1 MPRMYD
7 HLHFE
12 KLDEIERVIR
22 DHCADITHITVHE
35 VADRNAYPQ
44 LGKVCF
50 GAVDLGA
57 FVEPDDVEDDD
68 PSEDD
73 DESEEDGDD
82 DTEDEPP
89 GDLGDLAKMDG
100 GVTYRRLADAAICWI
115 KHLASQNMIG
125 EKEGK
130 FKVNLWRGKGDKVI
144 YSSRFVATNL
154 EWEEPAP
161 IVVAPP
167 AIPVTFSEHAPDP
180 RTWRALGE
188 GYTHLIGLL
197 QTSYQHLA
205 ALQNAHISNQS
216 GQLVRAQRSI
226 EGVVG
231 ELTKLKIGIYE
242 VETLQR
248 AEGGGGASPVGGE
261 LAKEFVSQL
270 GSLGRLLASTKFG
283 MPAEMVELA
292 DIVGGSPELQDA
304 LKNPAV
310 LKVLRDEKTR
320 KELAALL
327 KLAAQADAAPA
338 NDPTPPEAAA
348 EAA

>member
-1 MPRMYD
+1 MFD

-12 KLDEIERVIR
+12 KLDEIEKVIR
-22 DHCADITHITVHE
+22 DHCADITHITMHE
-35 VADRNAYPQ
+35 VADRSAYPQ

-57 FVEPDDVEDDD
+57 FIEPEDEEEDPTDDDDAEGDEDDD
-68 PSEDD
+68 DDSD
-73 DESEEDGDD
+73 DEPSQ
-82 DTEDEPP
+82 
-89 GDLGDLAKMDG
+89 DLGDLSKMDG

-125 EKEGK
+125 EREGK

-154 EWEEPAP
+154 EWEAPAAV
-161 IVVAPP
+161 VVAPP
-167 AIPVTFSEHAPDP
+167 AIPVTFPDNAPDP
-180 RTWRALGE
+180 KTWRALGE

-205 ALQNAHISNQS
+205 ALQNSHISNQS
-216 GQLVRAQRSI
+216 AQLVRAQRSI

-242 VETLQR
+242 VETLKR
-248 AEGGGGASPVGGE
+248 GDGGGGSSPVSGE
-261 LAKEFVSQL
+261 LGKEFITQL
-270 GSLGRLLASTKFG
+270 GSLGRLIASTKFG

-292 DIVGGSPELQDA
+292 DIVGSSPELQDA

-310 LKVLRDEKTR
+310 IKVLRDEKTR

-327 KLAAQADAAPA
+327 KLAAAADAAPA
-338 NDPTPPEAAA
+338 NDPTPPEAPAQAA
-348 EAA
+348 